1 MTATGAAS
9 GENGGPSLDQLL
21 ESLEAALQRLADPSA
36 PLDRAVADYE
46 QARLLLA
53 AAEVLLEA
61 ARRRVA
67 LIEPGRG

>member
-1 MTATGAAS
+1 MTGTEAATGQD
-9 GENGGPSLDQLL
+9 GGHSLDQLL

-53 AAEVLLEA
+53 QAEVRLEA
-61 ARRRVA
+61 ARSRVA
-67 LIEPGRG
+67 LTEPGRG

>member
-1 MTATGAAS
+1 MRRAEAAS
-9 GENGGPSLDQLL
+9 GDAGGPSLDQLL

-46 QARLLLA
+46 QARRLLA
-53 AAEVLLEA
+53 AAEVRLEA

-67 LIEPGRG
+67 LVEPGRG

>member
-1 MTATGAAS
+1 MRRTEAAS
-9 GENGGPSLDQLL
+9 GEDGGPSLDELL

-46 QARLLLA
+46 QARRLLA
-53 AAEVLLEA
+53 AAEVRLEA

-67 LIEPGRG
+67 LIEPSRS